1 MSNKYSLPYDIRMEC
16 IAYVRGYPRRV
27 RIVRADPGRSVG
39 VVGLCHVWYAAW
51 LRQQ

>member
-27 RIVRADPGRSVG
+27 RA
-39 VVGLCHVWYAAW
+39 YNAAREEV
-51 LRQQ
+51 LESSAYEC